1 MTKIFHLRSDVKNR
15 RCSLLLAPRG
25 GLALYLV
32 LISGDL
38 HLTFTSWQQTLG
50 IDTLALTLHIYNW
63 YFMLKL
69 WIDTLTPLRF
79 GIFEVWHFAPLCH
92 LGTCPKKGL
101 NLCLLLTSLY
111 FTLLCWRFKNWHF
124 DAIQVWHLLHFPPLC
139 HLGMCP
145 KKGLNLLLTSPASR
159 RRTADLLMSLPWDA
173 DILIHTG
180 ILHIFYKK
188 SSIVNFHVDLQS
200 SGR

>member
-1 MTKIFHLRSDVKNR
+1 MGWLYTLFWSVVTCIWLSQPADTK
-15 RCSLLLAPRG
+15 
-25 GLALYLV
+25 
-32 LISGDL
+32 
-38 HLTFTSWQQTLG
+38 TLG

-159 RRTADLLMSLPWDA
+159 RRTADLLMSLPWNA
-173 DILIHTG
+173 HILKQTVWYTYCTTS
-180 ILHIFYKK
+180 L
-188 SSIVNFHVDLQS
+188 VL
-200 SGR
+200 